1 MANIFRSKEI
11 YKRRPGVP
19 NEENPLVA
27 IRGAYVVGYWRP
39 PSYQNPT
46 VLIKDIKT
54 KPATVVNFTIQPLD
68 YDEHVV
74 NLLNIDVDLSPINV
88 KRYSKTSATLETDH
102 VVNLLSIDASIDQID
117 LLQYS
122 KTSTTL
128 ETDHVVNLLSID
140 VLGDG
145 PTIKHYKHSNR
156 ELNPEPIVRIKSI
169 TTTKATI
176 SNV

>member
-74 NLLNIDVDLSPINV
+74 NLLNIDVDLSPITV
-88 KRYSKTSATLETDH
+88 KRYSKTST
-102 VVNLLSIDASIDQID
+102 I
-117 LLQYS
+117 
-122 KTSTTL
+122 L

-145 PTIKHYKHSNR
+145 PTIKHYKRSNR